1 MKFRPTSDELSRA
14 RRHGDQ
20 ISTTNLME
28 QSLSVSG
35 SRWSKKHLTAFK
47 AVSFD
52 DLEPNRL
59 IPQRFIPS
67 DNCAGKFRNFVELV
81 MIVQPLIANVFQG
94 FLELAEQLSKPSRE
108 ELRKWSLSTMD
119 KYEDSKFYGVFENL
133 HEAMLHDDQMQSLGQ
148 APTASSGPSQP
159 SSGSPAPSHSS
170 QEDKPE
176 SSSRDTLERLM
187 RRLAKELSRTGAEYM
202 LKR

>member
-1 MKFRPTSDELSRA
+1 MKFRPTSDALSRA
-14 RRHGDQ
+14 RRHGDR

-52 DLEPNRL
+52 DLGPNRL

-67 DNCAGKFRNFVELV
+67 DNCAGNFRNFVKL
-81 MIVQPLIANVFQG
+81 QPLIANVFQG
-94 FLELAEQLSKPSRE
+94 FLELAEQFSKPSRE

-119 KYEDSKFYGVFENL
+119 KYEDNKFYGVFENL

-159 SSGSPAPSHSS
+159 SSGSPAP
-170 QEDKPE
+170 
-176 SSSRDTLERLM
+176 
-187 RRLAKELSRTGAEYM
+187 
-202 LKR
+202 